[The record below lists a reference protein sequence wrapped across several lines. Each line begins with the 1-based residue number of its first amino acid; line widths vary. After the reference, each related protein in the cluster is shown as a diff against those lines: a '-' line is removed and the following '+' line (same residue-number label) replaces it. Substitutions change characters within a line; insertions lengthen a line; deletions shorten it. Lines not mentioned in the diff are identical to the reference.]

1 MTTDRSP
8 EDVLGQLTADLGGSL
23 GTVLTGLGIR
33 CGLWEALA
41 GAGPLS
47 AAEVARRAGIV
58 EPYAR
63 EWLRAQAAGGYLDY
77 HPATDRFT
85 LPEPVAVAL
94 LQAPGGA
101 LVDACLSMFASM
113 GAGFAEFEQAFR
125 AGRGYGWDRRDATY
139 WQGTDGLTR
148 AMLPPAVL
156 AGAVERLPGIADRLL
171 AGGRVAD
178 VGCGYGAPTI
188 MLAQAFP
195 AAQVTGFDYHD
206 ASVAAARKAAA
217 EAGVGPRVGFEVA
230 AAAEL
235 PGGGYDLIT
244 FVDSL
249 HDLGDPVGALTRARG
264 ALAPGGAVLL
274 VEPPGA
280 DGVTG
285 NLTPVGRMF
294 YAVSTLVCTPNA
306 LSQGSSALG
315 TLAGPAR
322 LTETARAAGF
332 GTVRPVETDAPMNLM
347 LELRD

>member
-1 MTTDRSP
+1 MGTDRSP
-8 EDVLGQLTADLGGSL
+8 EDVLGQLTADLAGSL
-23 GTVLTGLGIR
+23 GTVLTGLGMR
-33 CGLWEALA
+33 CGLWQALA

-47 AAEVARRAGIV
+47 AAEVGVRAGIV

-77 HPATDRFT
+77 DPATDRFA

-101 LVDACLSMFASM
+101 MADACLSMFASM
-113 GAGFAEFEQAFR
+113 GAGFAEFERAFR
-125 AGRGYGWDRRDATY
+125 AGQGYGWDRRDATY

-148 AMLPPAVL
+148 ALLAPAVL
-156 AGAVERLPGIADRLL
+156 AGAVERLPGIAGRLRG
-171 AGGRVAD
+171 GGRVAD

-217 EAGVGPRVGFEVA
+217 EAGVGPRVGFEVTA
-230 AAAEL
+230 ATDL
-235 PGGGYDLIT
+235 PDGGYDLVT

-249 HDLGDPVGALTRARG
+249 HDLGDPVSALARARG

-280 DGVTG
+280 DGGAGT
-285 NLTPVGRMF
+285 LTPGGRLI

-322 LTETARAAGF
+322 LTEAARAAGF
-332 GTVRPVETDAPMNLM
+332 GTVRPVDADAPMNLM

>member
-8 EDVLGQLTADLGGSL
+8 EDVLGQLTAELGSSL
-23 GTVLTGLGIR
+23 GTVLTGLGMR
-33 CGLWEALA
+33 CGLWQALA

-47 AAEVARRAGIV
+47 ASEVGARADIV

-77 HPATDRFT
+77 DPATDRFA

-94 LQAPGGA
+94 LQGIGGA
-101 LVDACLSMFASM
+101 MADACLSMFSSM
-113 GAGFAEFEQAFR
+113 GAGFAEFERAFR
-125 AGRGYGWDRRDATY
+125 AGQGYGWDRRDATY
-139 WQGTDGLTR
+139 WQGTDALTR
-148 AMLPPAVL
+148 ALLPPAVL
-156 AGAVERLPGIADRLL
+156 ADAVERLPGIADRLR

-217 EAGVGPRVGFEVA
+217 EAGVGSRVGFEVA
-230 AAAEL
+230 AATDL
-235 PGGGYDLIT
+235 PGGRYDLVA
-244 FVDSL
+244 FVDSV
-249 HDLGDPVGALTRARG
+249 HDLGDPVGALARARG
-264 ALAPGGAVLL
+264 ALAPDGAVLL

-280 DGVTG
+280 DGVAG

-322 LTETARAAGF
+322 LSEAARAAGF
-332 GTVRPVETDAPMNLM
+332 GTVRPLDADAPMNLM
-347 LELRD
+347 IELRD

>member
-156 AGAVERLPGIADRLL
+156 AGAVERLPGTPTGCWPA
-171 AGGRVAD
+171 AGSPTSAAGTGRRRSCSPRRSLRRRSPGSTTTTRRWRPPARRRPRPGSGPGSASRSRPPPSCRVA
-178 VGCGYGAPTI
+178 
-188 MLAQAFP
+188 
-195 AAQVTGFDYHD
+195 
-206 ASVAAARKAAA
+206 
-217 EAGVGPRVGFEVA
+217 
-230 AAAEL
+230 
-235 PGGGYDLIT
+235 
-244 FVDSL
+244 
-249 HDLGDPVGALTRARG
+249 
-264 ALAPGGAVLL
+264 
-274 VEPPGA
+274 
-280 DGVTG
+280 
-285 NLTPVGRMF
+285 
-294 YAVSTLVCTPNA
+294 
-306 LSQGSSALG
+306 G
-315 TLAGPAR
+315 T
-322 LTETARAAGF
+322 T
-332 GTVRPVETDAPMNLM
+332 
-347 LELRD
+347 

>member
-1 MTTDRSP
+1 MGTGTP
-8 EDVLGQLTADLGGSL
+8 QAVLERLTVELGSSL
-23 GTVLTGLGIR
+23 GTVLTGLGMR
-33 CGLWEALA
+33 CGLWQALA

-47 AAEVARRAGIV
+47 AAEVGVRAGIV

-77 HPATDRFT
+77 DPATDRFA

-101 LVDACLSMFASM
+101 MADACLSMFASM
-113 GAGFAEFEQAFR
+113 GAGFAEFERAFG
-125 AGRGYGWDRRDATY
+125 AGQGYGWDRRDATY

-148 AMLPPAVL
+148 ALLPPAVL
-156 AGAVERLPGIADRLL
+156 AGAVERLPGIAGRLRG
-171 AGGRVAD
+171 GGRVAD

-188 MLAQAFP
+188 MLAQALP

-230 AAAEL
+230 AATEL
-235 PGGGYDLIT
+235 PEGGYDLVT

-249 HDLGDPVGALTRARG
+249 HDLGDPVGALARARG

-280 DGVTG
+280 DGVVG

-322 LTETARAAGF
+322 LTEAARAAGF
-332 GTVRPVETDAPMNLM
+332 GTVRPVDADAPMNLM